1 MKKSAWKVLAAT
13 LALGASLIVGGCG
26 GSNTAE
32 RPKDEIV
39 YVNFRDTRDLNPHLF
54 AGEMYAQKLLYDTLI
69 TINPDGT
76 YAPSLATSWE
86 ISPDG
91 LTYTFKI
98 REGVKFTDGEVC
110 DAQAIL
116 ANFNALNGFKER
128 YKWTF
133 LQVLDHFEVPDNQT
147 RLLALEKGEIDLIF
161 GKNMIDGDAVKKF
174 SNMKGY
180 KTALSSPASTRE
192 LVLNTT
198 NPILNDLNVR
208 RALNYATNRQAISEN
223 IFYGFE
229 PPAETL
235 FAKNVPYANIDVM
248 EYKYNA
254 DTAGQLLEQAG
265 WTMGADGVREKNG
278 QKLSLNLLYNVDSV
292 MEKTISEY
300 LQAEYAKFGVK
311 LNIAGQEE
319 QSYRDNMKAGNFD
332 IIFNIVWG
340 MPYDP
345 MSSLAGMTEPVYG
358 DYAAQQ
364 GIPTKAEIDRNILMA
379 NKDTTDAARQEH
391 YSYVLKQFA
400 EQAAYIPITYE
411 VNKAIYR
418 EGLEG
423 VQFTSSQYEVPFW
436 LMSWK

>member
-133 LQVLDHFEVPDNQT
+133 LQVLDHFEVPDNNTFVIKLKEPRGAMMTELGVLRPFAMCSPKVMKNGLTKDGVTEYIGTGPYKLVEHVTDEYAVFERNEDYWGEKPAIRKITVKVIPDNQT

-180 KTALSSPASTRE
+180 KTALSSPTSTRE
-192 LVLNTT
+192 
-198 NPILNDLNVR
+198 
-208 RALNYATNRQAISEN
+208 
-223 IFYGFE
+223 
-229 PPAETL
+229 
-235 FAKNVPYANIDVM
+235 
-248 EYKYNA
+248 
-254 DTAGQLLEQAG
+254 
-265 WTMGADGVREKNG
+265 
-278 QKLSLNLLYNVDSV
+278 LSLNLLYNVDSV

-300 LQAEYAKFGVK
+300 LQEEYAKFGVK

-340 MPYDP
+340 IPYDP

>member
-1 MKKSAWKVLAAT
+1 
-13 LALGASLIVGGCG
+13 
-26 GSNTAE
+26 
-32 RPKDEIV
+32 
-39 YVNFRDTRDLNPHLF
+39 
-54 AGEMYAQKLLYDTLI
+54 
-69 TINPDGT
+69 
-76 YAPSLATSWE
+76 
-86 ISPDG
+86 
-91 LTYTFKI
+91 
-98 REGVKFTDGEVC
+98 
-110 DAQAIL
+110 
-116 ANFNALNGFKER
+116 
-128 YKWTF
+128 
-133 LQVLDHFEVPDNQT
+133 
-147 RLLALEKGEIDLIF
+147 
-161 GKNMIDGDAVKKF
+161 
-174 SNMKGY
+174 
-180 KTALSSPASTRE
+180 
-192 LVLNTT
+192 
-198 NPILNDLNVR
+198 
-208 RALNYATNRQAISEN
+208 
-223 IFYGFE
+223 
-229 PPAETL
+229 
-235 FAKNVPYANIDVM
+235 
-248 EYKYNA
+248 
-254 DTAGQLLEQAG
+254 
-265 WTMGADGVREKNG
+265 MGADGVREKNG

-364 GIPTKAEIDRNILMA
+364 GIPTKAVIDRNILMA

-400 EQAAYIPITYE
+400 EQAAYIPITYV